1 MKNVVGVL
9 MAGGLGTRL
18 WPWSLKE
25 RPKQFLP
32 LLGEKSLVRMTWD
45 RVAPLFSPHRALLFT
60 NAHLIDLASAEVP
73 EIPPEHVIG
82 EPKSCNTAPCVALAA
97 ALCERDWGRDSVMV
111 VLSADHYVGDAEG
124 FRNALLTAVS
134 AAESGGCL
142 VTLGIAPNRPE
153 TGYGYLECD
162 RTFTE
167 MAEGEAAPLL
177 RFREKP
183 NLETA
188 ARYLEDRRH
197 LWNMGNFIWRC
208 DAILDEL
215 DRHLPELI
223 ARAREILPS
232 KSPLSPE
239 ILQEYYCNLP
249 AHLCDSIDF
258 GLMEKAKCIRV
269 VPCKVPWD
277 DVGSWPVLR
286 RLRNDELDKR
296 GNLSLIRHL
305 GIETTDT
312 LVAGTESE
320 DGIVVTVGV
329 DGLVVVRDRGRV
341 LVVPADRVDLM
352 RLVVPAMREKGWDH
366 LL

>member
-1 MKNVVGVL
+1 MTNVVGVL

-45 RVAPLFSPHRALLFT
+45 RVAPLFPPERALLFT
-60 NAHLIDLASAEVP
+60 NEHLIDLACAEVP
-73 EIPPEHVIG
+73 EIPRANVIG

-111 VLSADHYVGDAEG
+111 VLSADHYVGDAAG
-124 FRNALLTAVS
+124 FRSALQTAVS
-134 AAESGGCL
+134 AAEKGGCL
-142 VTLGIAPNRPE
+142 VTLGIAPTRPE

-162 RTFTE
+162 RMFTE
-167 MAEGEAAPLL
+167 IADDEATPLF

-188 ARYLEDRRH
+188 VRYLEGRRH

-215 DRHLPELI
+215 ETHLPELL
-223 ARAREILPS
+223 ARAREVLPPDFPPSPVIL
-232 KSPLSPE
+232 E
-239 ILQEYYCNLP
+239 DYYCNLP
-249 AHLCDSIDF
+249 PRLCDSIDF
-258 GLMEKAKCIRV
+258 GLMEKAKTIRV
-269 VPCKVPWD
+269 VPCRVPWD

-286 RLRNDELDKR
+286 RLREDELDER
-296 GNLSLIRHL
+296 GNLSLVRHL

-312 LVAGTESE
+312 LVAGTESD

-329 DGLVVVRDRGRV
+329 DGLVVVRDRERV